1 MERLKIQLENCA
13 KSISY
18 YNGKNKQY
26 PDKLDIDA
34 LCELYKDALELYN
47 KGKDNI
53 ISEEM
58 RERYKDCAGRL
69 RPILFRK

>member
-34 LCELYKDALELYN
+34 LCELYKAYSDFFMFGIRKEE
-47 KGKDNI
+47 KSKDVKY
-53 ISEEM
+53 EEITNENM
-58 RERYKDCAGRL
+58 NAAM
-69 RPILFRK
+69 